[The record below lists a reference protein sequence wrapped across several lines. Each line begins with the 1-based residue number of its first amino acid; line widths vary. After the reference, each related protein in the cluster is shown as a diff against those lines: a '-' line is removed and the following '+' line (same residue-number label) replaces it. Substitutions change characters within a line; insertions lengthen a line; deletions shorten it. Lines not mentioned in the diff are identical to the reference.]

1 MPGEFRAPGA
11 PSPKLPSGVLGLD
24 YLKFLQLSVSD
35 EFLMREAM
43 GSPAVEDAL
52 TSIRLGTMRA
62 ARPAMKVFFD
72 GCRFWLASHV
82 HRYQAA
88 RLLGACHQE
97 FWCDIRAGTRNDAIQ
112 YASRITSA
120 SRTCHNAPISAR

>member
-1 MPGEFRAPGA
+1 MFPN
-11 PSPKLPSGVLGLD
+11 LPSGVLGLD
-24 YLKFLQLSVSD
+24 HLKFSQLSVSD
-35 EFLMREAM
+35 EVVMRAAT
-43 GSPAVEDAL
+43 GGPAVEDAL
-52 TSIRLGTMRA
+52 VSIRTGTMRA

-72 GCRFWLASHV
+72 GCQFWLASHA

-97 FWCDIRAGTRNDAIQ
+97 FWCDIESGTRNNAVQ

-120 SRTCHNAPISAR
+120 SHTRHGVPV

>member
-1 MPGEFRAPGA
+1 MQRDSRAPSA
-11 PSPKLPSGVLGLD
+11 LSPKLPSGVLGLD

-35 EFLMREAM
+35 EFLMREAI

-72 GCRFWLASHV
+72 GCRFWLASHA

-88 RLLGACHQE
+88 HLLGACHQE
-97 FWCDIRAGTRNDAIQ
+97 FWCDIQSGTRNDAVQ
-112 YASRITSA
+112 YALRIASTGRSRHSAPVSA
-120 SRTCHNAPISAR
+120 S

>member
-11 PSPKLPSGVLGLD
+11 PSPKLPSGVLRLD

-35 EFLMREAM
+35 EFLMREAI

-62 ARPAMKVFFD
+62 ARPAMEVFFD

-120 SRTCHNAPISAR
+120 SRTCHNAPISAS

>member
-1 MPGEFRAPGA
+1 MQRDSRAPSA
-11 PSPKLPSGVLGLD
+11 LSPKLPSGVLGLD

-35 EFLMREAM
+35 EFLMREAI
-43 GSPAVEDAL
+43 GSPAVKDAL

-120 SRTCHNAPISAR
+120 SRTCHNAPISAS

>member
-11 PSPKLPSGVLGLD
+11 SSPKLPSGVLGLD

-35 EFLMREAM
+35 EFLMREAI

-97 FWCDIRAGTRNDAIQ
+97 FWCDIQSGARNDAVQ

-120 SRTCHNAPISAR
+120 SRTCHNAPISAS

>member
-1 MPGEFRAPGA
+1 MPRDSREPGA

-24 YLKFLQLSVSD
+24 YLTFSQLSVSD
-35 EFLMREAM
+35 EFLMWEAI

-52 TSIRLGTMRA
+52 AIIRSGTMRA

-88 RLLGACHQE
+88 RLLGARHQE
-97 FWCDIRAGTRNDAIQ
+97 FWCDIQAGTSNDAVQ
-112 YASRITSA
+112 YASRITGG
-120 SRTCHNAPISAR
+120 SRKCQNAPISAS